1 MFYFL
6 FLFSFSEFNDKL
18 SQVLRQEKRHLQSII
33 SNIEAD
39 VMELEVNKVNSE
51 TRAVLFDI
59 QDNTDVMEG
68 EFSDELLGLSS
79 GEEKTGSGGGSG
91 KRGTCWF

>member
-1 MFYFL
+1 M
-6 FLFSFSEFNDKL
+6 
-18 SQVLRQEKRHLQSII
+18 LRQEKRHLQSII

-79 GEEKTGSGGGSG
+79 GEEKTGSGGSG
-91 KRGTCWF
+91 KRGTYRCCFQFVELLW